1 MKFQYSLRGRWIA
14 IIYEACIFSW
24 FCESFPGEFFKR
36 FSSYFS
42 PYTCFLRRRLPKFA
56 GLLSCFF
63 FFLLIFAF
71 FIFYKYIVFFLL
83 VVSLVFMILL
93 FARFLIWIMHCLT
106 GVIGIWQKEKK
117 THTYISVSV
126 CVKVI
131 FWVPFGRSL
140 RFFEGFESSRNAFC
154 VC

>member
-1 MKFQYSLRGRWIA
+1 MRLFMRRAYFHDFAKA
-14 IIYEACIFSW
+14 
-24 FCESFPGEFFKR
+24 FPTNFPREFLLILAQVHAF
-36 FSSYFS
+36 F
-42 PYTCFLRRRLPKFA
+42 RRRLSKFA